1 MDLFGE
7 LFLIG
12 ISASGGDERGGRNS
26 RCVRWVRGEHPCIC
40 SWHRGQFGGGVFG
53 EAVSGED
60 GVWVESPDVAID
72 SAGDI
77 VVVWQQGEGP
87 SRSRIYASYRPAGG
101 SFGVPVLVS
110 SIGASAPAV
119 AMDADGD
126 ATVVWLLDDGSNE
139 IVQAA
144 TGRGGSFSAPVA
156 LSGDGGNAS
165 SAAVVM
171 NPAGDA
177 VASWMRA
184 DTGVTE
190 LEDAIVRA
198 GGSFPVPD
206 GQGDGSIIGAAES
219 VSTVK
224 PAEPLMQQQVVMG
237 GHGEALAAWR
247 ALGGEVRVAR
257 LGAHASAFGVSATL
271 GNSTATPSVAM
282 NESGEAVVGWPIAL
296 GVEVATAS
304 AGGAFGAPAY
314 LATVLGRGPKVANL
328 AIAPDGAVAMA
339 WVDAREAS
347 NGEISGEVGEEGVAR
362 PPEGSFSAPHGV
374 FSGGDRLGVG
384 SLELAS
390 DAQGDVFGMWQEN
403 TTIGDRVVAMTFDN
417 GPVIGTV
424 SAATTGQTGQALSF
438 SIPPPVS
445 VWKPVRAVTWDLG
458 DGTTGSGLSTTHTY
472 TQPGVYTVTV
482 TASDDQSLPF
492 RINPEYVQTSVTRT
506 VTITSAPNA
515 TPSPGVVARSV
526 PTITGASQSH
536 NVWREGRGLARMSRN
551 RRQPPIGTT
560 FSFSVNENAR
570 VSLAFTQVVDGR
582 EVKGQCIAQTMQNR
596 ESRSCKRTVTRGTL
610 SFGATA
616 GRNSLSFQG
625 HLSRQS
631 SLKPGR
637 YLVTITA
644 VNAAGERSSPTSLA
658 FTIVK

>member
-1 MDLFGE
+1 
-7 LFLIG
+7 
-12 ISASGGDERGGRNS
+12 
-26 RCVRWVRGEHPCIC
+26 
-40 SWHRGQFGGGVFG
+40 
-53 EAVSGED
+53 
-60 GVWVESPDVAID
+60 
-72 SAGDI
+72 
-77 VVVWQQGEGP
+77 
-87 SRSRIYASYRPAGG
+87 
-101 SFGVPVLVS
+101 
-110 SIGASAPAV
+110 
-119 AMDADGD
+119 MDADGD

-144 TGRGGSFSAPVA
+144 TGRGGSFSAPVP

-184 DTGVTE
+184 DAGVTE
-190 LEDAIVRA
+190 LEAAIMRA
-198 GGSFPVPD
+198 DGSFPAPD
-206 GQGDGSIIGAAES
+206 GQGDGSIIGEAES

-224 PAEPLMQQQVVMG
+224 PAEPLVQQQVVMG
-237 GHGEALAAWR
+237 GHGEALATWR
-247 ALGGEVRVAR
+247 ALGGGGEVRVAR
-257 LGAHASAFGVSATL
+257 LGAHVSAFGVSATL
-271 GNSTATPSVAM
+271 GNSTARPSVAM
-282 NESGEAVVGWPIAL
+282 NESGEAVVGWPVAL

-339 WVDAREAS
+339 WVDARETS
-347 NGEISGEVGEEGVAR
+347 NGEISGEVGEEGVVR
-362 PPEGSFSAPHGV
+362 PPGGSFSAPRGV
-374 FSGGDRLGVG
+374 FSGGYRLGVG

-390 DAQGDVFGMWQEN
+390 DEQGDAFGMWQEN
-403 TTIGDRVVAMTFDN
+403 TIIGDRVVAMTFDH

-424 SAATTGQTGQALSF
+424 SAPTTGQTGQALSF
-438 SIPPPVS
+438 SISTPVS
-445 VWKPVRAVTWDLG
+445 VWKPVRAITWDFG

-482 TASDDQSLPF
+482 TASDNQSLPF

-506 VTITSAPNA
+506 VTITSPPNA
-515 TPSPGVVARSV
+515 TPPPGVVARSA

-536 NVWREGRGLARMSRN
+536 NVWREGRGLARMSRD
-551 RRQPPIGTT
+551 RRQPPIGTR
-560 FSFSVNENAR
+560 FSFSVNESAR

-582 EVKGQCIAQTMQNR
+582 KVKGQCIAQTMQNH
-596 ESRSCKRTVTRGTL
+596 ESRSCRQMAGRGTL
-610 SFGATA
+610 SFGATS
-616 GRNSLSFQG
+616 GRSNLSFQG
-625 HLSRQS
+625 RVSRQG